1 MKEVIFYPS
10 LKNNTGIKQLKSN
23 DRAGVLD
30 RRTSETQSMRYPRI
44 FRELQ
49 VICHVWGIVLHPR
62 ILEDKMSS
70 RAGSREALQVILKG
84 F

>member
-1 MKEVIFYPS
+1 
-10 LKNNTGIKQLKSN
+10 
-23 DRAGVLD
+23 
-30 RRTSETQSMRYPRI
+30 MRYPRI

-49 VICHVWGIVLHPR
+49 VIWHVWGIVLHPR